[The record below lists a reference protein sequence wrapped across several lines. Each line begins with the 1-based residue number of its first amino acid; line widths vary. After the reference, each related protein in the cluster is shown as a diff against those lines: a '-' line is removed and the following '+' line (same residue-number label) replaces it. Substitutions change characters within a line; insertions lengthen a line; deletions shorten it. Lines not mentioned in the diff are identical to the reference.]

1 MGRALKAN
9 GFGRI
14 ITIEHDPAVF
24 NKAKQLIDGMGP
36 WIEYRQASSLETKI
50 DEQID
55 LLYSDS
61 DINIREQEVRRF
73 LPQIRPHGLLLI
85 HDASSH
91 FKVVHEAA
99 SFGVGGAAFGRPFV
113 DTARVVHRAKA
124 GGPNL
129 IRMPPT
135 RSSPVSPPA

>member
-14 ITIEHDPAVF
+14 ITIEYDPAVF
-24 NKAKQLIDGMGP
+24 NKAKQLIDASGLSP
-36 WIEYRQASSLETKI
+36 WIEYRQASSLETDI
-50 DEQID
+50 DEPID

-73 LPQIRPHGLLLI
+73 LPRIRPHGLLLI

-91 FKVVHEAA
+91 FKVVREAA
-99 SFGVGGAAFGRPFV
+99 LRLESEGLLSVLLVSTPRGLCIAQKREGR
-113 DTARVVHRAKA
+113 T
-124 GGPNL
+124 
-129 IRMPPT
+129 
-135 RSSPVSPPA
+135 